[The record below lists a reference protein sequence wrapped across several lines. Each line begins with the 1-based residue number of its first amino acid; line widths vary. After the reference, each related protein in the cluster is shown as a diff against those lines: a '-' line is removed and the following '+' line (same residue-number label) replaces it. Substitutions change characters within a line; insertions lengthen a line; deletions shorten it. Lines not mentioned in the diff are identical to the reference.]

1 MSSIGEEQEWLG
13 QVDISFGGIKM
24 FEHMVLLKF
33 KPDVS
38 IAEQKDAVRRA
49 QNFKGEIP
57 GIVDLSAGINVTEEI
72 EHTQGFTLGIRVTFE
87 NQQAC
92 REYIQHPLHQNLLQS
107 IGPFVDGIIV
117 IDYPFAAS

>member
-1 MSSIGEEQEWLG
+1 MSSIGEEQEWIG
-13 QVDISFGGIKM
+13 QVDISLGGIHL

-38 IAEQKDAVRRA
+38 IAEQEDAVRRA

-72 EHTQGFTLGIRVTFE
+72 EHTQEFTLGVRVTFE

-92 REYIQHPLHQNLLQS
+92 REYIQHPLHQIFLQS

-117 IDYPFAAS
+117 MDYPFVVS